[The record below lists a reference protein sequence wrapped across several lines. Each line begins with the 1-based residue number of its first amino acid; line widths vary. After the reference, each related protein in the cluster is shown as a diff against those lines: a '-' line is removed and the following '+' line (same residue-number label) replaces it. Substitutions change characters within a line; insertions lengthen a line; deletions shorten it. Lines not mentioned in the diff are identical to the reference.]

1 MFEHS
6 YCNTVLFERK
16 SVFVTSTSGFSLMH
30 ATSIKPV
37 GVGLVFSA
45 LICAGFCHRK
55 ERERNGRGQQSCD
68 IDYEEEKNSKQQNA
82 QSIKRTVPR
91 RNRRRGYFPR
101 TNRTNSATFSCRT
114 RSCTRSQFLQ
124 SLIQDKT
131 SAKVTAA
138 RFDAKN
144 GRDPRT
150 PKTKQKDL
158 LRGDGDGKDTSRTH

>member
-1 MFEHS
+1 M
-6 YCNTVLFERK
+6 
-16 SVFVTSTSGFSLMH
+16 FVTSTSGFSLMH

-82 QSIKRTVPR
+82 QSIKRTVPH

-124 SLIQDKT
+124 SLIILLLLL
-131 SAKVTAA
+131 S
-138 RFDAKN
+138 
-144 GRDPRT
+144 PS
-150 PKTKQKDL
+150 PLILLL
-158 LRGDGDGKDTSRTH
+158 LRLQEEEEEDLDPFRPYKSKGRAKIAGFI

>member
-1 MFEHS
+1 
-6 YCNTVLFERK
+6 
-16 SVFVTSTSGFSLMH
+16 VFVTSTSGFSLMH

-82 QSIKRTVPR
+82 QSIKRTVPH

-114 RSCTRSQFLQ
+114 RSCTRSQFLR
-124 SLIQDKT
+124 SLIILLLLLSPRGGGGRGGRGRRGTGIDSNVFIREEKE
-131 SAKVTAA
+131 
-138 RFDAKN
+138 KN
-144 GRDPRT
+144 FFFF
-150 PKTKQKDL
+150 
-158 LRGDGDGKDTSRTH
+158 